1 MTKRK
6 RGFKLKVKF
15 KCREGIRRK
24 GESDGRIQYFP
35 GSGSFW
41 DRAPYPSVL
50 RKGRDHSPRAD
61 AKRDPGVHRG
71 ELGQLEMALC
81 LKSTGM
87 PLKDIKRYFDLVEE
101 GDETLEER
109 LRIFQEHRV
118 HVLEGIE
125 ELKKHLEKINCK
137 ISYLKSLEGK

>member
-1 MTKRK
+1 MEGYSISQVAAHFGIEPHTLRFYEK
-6 RGFKLKVKF
+6 
-15 KCREGIRRK
+15 EGIIHP
-24 GESDGRIQYFP
+24 GRTRNGIRVYT
-35 GSGSFW
+35 
-41 DRAPYPSVL
+41 
-50 RKGRDHSPRAD
+50 
-61 AKRDPGVHRG
+61 
-71 ELGQLEMALC
+71 EENMGQLEMALC

-125 ELKKHLEKINCK
+125 ELKKHLEKINYK
-137 ISYLKSLEGK
+137 ISYLKGLEKK